1 MIYQFTVTYSNGREQ
16 VFTLEKDH
24 FTIGRSSKCDVILI
38 EEGFSRQ
45 HCLIEVIDGDVYATD
60 LGSANGVL
68 INEEKIPPHQRT
80 KYNLSFSLNL
90 ASVEIS
96 GFQFLGDSIN
106 TDNEIGEKEQPLSPV
121 RSTAVI
127 NKRSSPQKAFK
138 ADKTSASRSMHPGLR
153 GVLAFLFLIAV
164 MVVYHHFRGETESEH
179 DELSR
184 MLFQANTSKKKADG
198 SIKTRNF

>member
-1 MIYQFTVTYSNGREQ
+1 MIYQFMVTFSDGREQ
-16 VFTLEKDH
+16 VVRLEKDH
-24 FTIGRSSKCDVILI
+24 FTIGRSSKCDVILV

-45 HCLIEVIDGDVYATD
+45 HCLIEIIEGDVFATD

-80 KYNLSFSLNL
+80 KYNLSFSLIL

-96 GFQFLGDSIN
+96 GFQFLSD
-106 TDNEIGEKEQPLSPV
+106 TTVADNETDEKAQPLSQV
-121 RSTAVI
+121 HSTAAI
-127 NKRSSPQKAFK
+127 NKKSSPQKAAK
-138 ADKTSASRSMHPGLR
+138 ADKKFASTSMHPGLR
-153 GVLAFLFLIAV
+153 GLLVFLFLIVVAV
-164 MVVYHHFRGETESEH
+164 FYHHFRGETESEH